1 MREVNT
7 ASACVSRMIWALQN
21 EERVTAEPGGQ
32 GECPCCRGDVLAKCG
47 SIVTW
52 HWAHKADD
60 CDTWHEPE
68 SEWHIGWKRRFPED
82 WQEVVVGNHRADV
95 KTPKLVVE
103 LQASSISAETIQ
115 EREQHY
121 RNMVWLLR
129 GEDFKDNLSIRNP
142 VGKCSQCGTRE
153 EIYADLDG
161 CWKCGGSI
169 QPREGYITFR
179 WRWPRKSWWSAQ
191 MPVVIDTGDG
201 LLLVKKLHA
210 NTPCGGWGVWITET
224 EFLTRCGAT
233 CTTYA

>member
-1 MREVNT
+1 
-7 ASACVSRMIWALQN
+7 MIWALQN
-21 EERVTAEPGGQ
+21 AERVTAEPGGR
-32 GECPCCRGDVLAKCG
+32 GECPCCRGDVMAKCG
-47 SIVTW
+47 SIVVW

-60 CDTWHEPE
+60 CDPWHEPE
-68 SEWHIGWKRRFPED
+68 SEWHIRWKRRFPDD
-82 WQEVVVGNHRADV
+82 WQEVVIGNHRADV

-103 LQASSISAETIQ
+103 LQASSISAEEIK

-129 GEDFKDNLSIRNP
+129 GDDFKDNLWLRQRAGFMS
-142 VGKCSQCGTRE
+142 
-153 EIYADLDG
+153 
-161 CWKCGGSI
+161 
-169 QPREGYITFR
+169 FR

-224 EFLTRCGAT
+224 EFLTRCGMT
-233 CTTYA
+233 CPAYA